1 MFEALFK
8 YGRDDYARSEIVY
21 QGDWPVWLLYGIV
34 IVAAIGIG
42 TFLFRRRKRA
52 QAWQLVAIG
61 ALQIAMVGVVV
72 WMLLQPTLATDRLRD
87 GENTIALVLDSSG
100 SMAYGAPL
108 NRFDTAQQAL
118 SSALAADDAPDL
130 AVRHYELGASAR
142 AVDNFVASAP
152 GAAATALG
160 NSLKDI
166 LEEARYNPLAAVVLS
181 SDGADTSGGLTADE
195 LAELAAYGVP
205 IHTIGVGE
213 SAMPDDI
220 ELADVTVPDK
230 ALPGST
236 VSARVTILHDAP
248 GTANVKVYDGDEL
261 LQLVPVELRPGAG
274 TTTAWVEVELIE
286 AGPHELRFSV
296 EQADADIAE
305 TELRNNRRATLVNVA
320 NQEYRVLYF
329 EGEPRWEYKFMR
341 RAVTGDEDLR
351 IATLLRVSPNKFYRQ
366 GIDSPEQLSDG
377 FPTTRDELFGYDAL
391 IIGSVEAASLSEEQQ
406 AVIRDFVSERGGSLM
421 MLAGPGGLGNGGWGQ
436 SGLADVLPAQLPP
449 SSVDTFHRK
458 KAPVSLTPQGQGS
471 LMLRFDADADANL
484 AAWQELPEIADYQVI
499 GDLKPAAVTLINA
512 DTELGAIPLLV
523 TQPYG
528 RGHAYILAS
537 GGTWR
542 WQMSLPLE
550 DQKHET
556 FWRQLLRAL
565 VASAPE
571 AISLRAMA
579 TGEGD
584 DISLRAEFRDD
595 AFRPVDDVGVVAVA
609 SHESGETLTI
619 GLVPGEEP
627 GVFTGRLAPP
637 QPGTWYFEAVAERDG
652 EPVAVG
658 RVSLLHE
665 AAQSEVFGIRMN
677 AGLLQRLSTATG
689 GRYFEAG
696 NLDGLSDLL
705 RYSSSGITE
714 TEYRAIWDAPII
726 FLLLLALKGGEW
738 LLRRRWGTI

>member
-1 MFEALFK
+1 LFEALFK
-8 YGRDDYARSEIVY
+8 YGRDDYARSEVVY
-21 QGDWPVWLLYGIV
+21 QGDWPAWLLYGIV
-34 IVAAIGIG
+34 IVASIGIAV
-42 TFLFRRRKRA
+42 FLFRRRGSA
-52 QAWQLVAIG
+52 HPSQLAAIG
-61 ALQIAMVGVVV
+61 VLQLAMVGVVV

-87 GENTIALVLDSSG
+87 GENTIALALDSSG
-100 SMAYGAPL
+100 SMAYGEPQ
-108 NRFDTAQQAL
+108 NRFGMAQQAL
-118 SSALAADDAPDL
+118 SLALASDDAPDL

-142 AVDNFVASAP
+142 AVDNFVASVPDAE
-152 GAAATALG
+152 ATSLG
-160 NSLKDI
+160 DSLRDI

-195 LAELAAYGVP
+195 LAALAAYGVP

-213 SAMPDDI
+213 ATMPDDI

-248 GTANVKVYDGDEL
+248 GSANVKVYDGDEL
-261 LQLVPVELRPGAG
+261 LELVPVELRPGAG

-286 AGPHELRFSV
+286 AGPHELRFAV
-296 EQADADIAE
+296 ERADPDAGE

-366 GIDSPEQLSDG
+366 GIDSPEQLADG

-406 AVIRDFVSERGGSLM
+406 AVIRDFVSERGGSLL

-436 SGLADVLPAQLPP
+436 SGLADVLPARLPP
-449 SSVDTFHRK
+449 TSTDTFHRK

-484 AAWQELPEIADYQVI
+484 AAWQALPEIADYQLI
-499 GDLKPAAVTLINA
+499 GDLKPAAVTLVNA
-512 DTELGAIPLLV
+512 ETEFGMIPLLV

-571 AISLRAMA
+571 AISLKAA
-579 TGEGD
+579 SAGEGD
-584 DISLRAEFRDD
+584 DIVLRAEYRDD
-595 AFRPVDDVGVVAVA
+595 AFRPVDDVGVVAIA

-619 GLVPGEEP
+619 SLAPGEEP
-627 GVFTGRLAPP
+627 GVFAGRLEPP
-637 QPGTWYFEAVAERDG
+637 QHGTWYFEAVAERDG

-665 AAQSEVFGIRMN
+665 AAQTEFFGIRMN
-677 AGLLQRLSTATG
+677 AGLLQRLSAATG
-689 GRYFEAG
+689 GQYFETD

>member
-42 TFLFRRRKRA
+42 TFLLRRRKGA

-100 SMAYGAPL
+100 SMAYGAPS